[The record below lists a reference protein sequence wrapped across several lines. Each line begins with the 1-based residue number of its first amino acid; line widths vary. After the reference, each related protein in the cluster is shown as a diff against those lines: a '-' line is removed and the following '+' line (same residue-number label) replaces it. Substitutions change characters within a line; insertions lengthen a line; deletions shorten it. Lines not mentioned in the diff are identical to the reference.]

1 MPFICMPTVTSST
14 TEIKVQITDMF
25 PHKTQSS
32 AVLTPNFQGPRYFTA
47 LSNSAVT
54 TTPVLAAGAL
64 VGDTSGLSAYL
75 LTTIAVV
82 SDAIR
87 ALTEAEADSIATAII
102 DRMESA
108 LSLTSEDINAL
119 IQAETADV
127 GDLDGIGKGASTAT
141 VTEILQI
148 LSGTHTYIAPDA
160 LVVEPAGVFQP
171 LIAQDQ
177 ASNFTASATN
187 TPISS
192 SYDSFF
198 ISARSGQISVA
209 QAKTDSAGNATPVL
223 VAYNND
229 GSLIQ

>member
-1 MPFICMPTVTSST
+1 MPFICMPTVLKPTII
-14 TEIKVQITDMF
+14 IKAQVTDMF

-47 LSNSAVT
+47 PYIGNVT
-54 TTPVLAAGAL
+54 TTPVLGAGAL
-64 VGDTSGLSAYL
+64 IGDTSGLSAYL
-75 LTTIAVV
+75 LTTIEVV
-82 SDAIR
+82 SAGAR
-87 ALTEAEADSIATAII
+87 ALTALEADSISASII
-102 DRMESA
+102 ARMESA
-108 LSLTSEDINAL
+108 LSLTADDINAL
-119 IQAETADV
+119 IQAETGDNADA
-127 GDLDGIGKGASTAT
+127 DGIGKGNSTAT

-148 LSGTHTYIAPDA
+148 LSGTHTYTAPDA
-160 LVVEPAGVFQP
+160 LLIEVLNVFQP
-171 LIAQDQ
+171 LLAVDQ

-209 QAKTDSAGNATPVL
+209 QAKTDSAGNATPLL

-229 GSLIQ
+229 GSLI

>member
-47 LSNSAVT
+47 LAESAVT

-75 LTTIAVV
+75 LTTIEVV
-82 SDAIR
+82 SDGDR
-87 ALTEAEADSIATAII
+87 ALTEAESDSISASILA
-102 DRMESA
+102 RMESA
-108 LSLTSEDINAL
+108 LSLTASDINTL
-119 IQAETADV
+119 IQAET
-127 GDLDGIGKGASTAT
+127 GDAGDADGIGKGNSTAT

-148 LSGTHTYIAPDA
+148 LSGTHTYTAPDA
-160 LVVEPAGVFQP
+160 LVVEVGGVFQA
-171 LIAQDQ
+171 LLAGDQ